1 MKQVEG
7 KTRALLGY
15 NTNSPVSF
23 QSWALVSRQEKRTLF
38 ADERGLGGKE
48 LGNLW
53 SGKNFITFG
62 HRPKWKH

>member
-7 KTRALLGY
+7 KMRALLEY

-38 ADERGLGGKE
+38 ADEWGRG
-48 LGNLW
+48 
-53 SGKNFITFG
+53 I
-62 HRPKWKH
+62 R